1 MCHNVLL
8 QIIKKKRVTQP
19 HGQATQVNAINCA
32 NDVTAAAVTD
42 NKQPILNIYVLWNL
56 VSISFNILISSVS
69 G

>member
-1 MCHNVLL
+1 MLKCVATR
-8 QIIKKKRVTQP
+8 IKKRVTQP

-32 NDVTAAAVTD
+32 NDITAAAVID

>member
-8 QIIKKKRVTQP
+8 QIIKKRVTQP

-32 NDVTAAAVTD
+32 NDVAAAAVTD

-56 VSISFNILISSVS
+56 SKYFI
-69 G
+69 